1 MSEQEKIKNSV
12 PLVRKPFLI
21 IHESLPSN
29 IIFRQ
34 IYNNTTYDGKQIS
47 SQAPFLVSDEN
58 GEWKEVWDL

>member
-21 IHESLPSN
+21 IRESLPSS

-34 IYNNTTYDGKQIS
+34 VYNNTTYDGKPIG
-47 SQAPFLVSDEN
+47 SQAPFLVPDEN